1 MNASKTTNFLLLLCF
16 CLGTSKQIHAQS
28 NPDFLR
34 EMQFLAVETGKS
46 DWIHWGDKPKV
57 FSNWTSHSNRLIP
70 VYTFGISL
78 ESVKGANSVYRSEDG
93 LKKLYGK
100 LPTFSLNPN
109 ANYFDQTD
117 VYRLQQEAFAA
128 GKKNVILMV
137 FDGMD
142 WQTTQA
148 ASIYKNQEVLYRK
161 YRGKGLSFLDYRG
174 GPTDYGF
181 CVTAPHNND
190 TKKNVDAQ
198 LLTAFGGEE
207 KVGGY
212 CPECG
217 GRTPW
222 EIPGAPAYLMGRRK
236 SVPHMYADSAATAT
250 SMNTGIKTYNSSIN
264 IAPDGSQV
272 ETIAHQKQR
281 EGYSIGVVTS
291 VPISH
296 ATPACTYSHN
306 VSRNDYQDLTRDLL
320 GMKSIAHF
328 ETPLSGVDVLIGCG
342 WGEVKEDN
350 VADQG
355 VNFVPGNK
363 YLSSADLDR
372 IDVENGGRYVVAQR
386 TAGVAGREA
395 LNSGAQLAA
404 KNKQRLFGYFGAMG
418 GHLPYR
424 TADGKFDPTRGKK
437 NVDVYSQADVL
448 ENPTLA
454 DMAEAALSVLETN
467 DKGFWLMIEAGDVDW
482 ANHNNNIDDSIGAV
496 LSGEAAFDVVTNWV
510 ESNSSWDET
519 AVILTADHGHML
531 VLEDLEAL
539 AGARVAPPT
548 TTIGEFESGGLS
560 ESKLDKPK

>member
-1 MNASKTTNFLLLLCF
+1 M
-16 CLGTSKQIHAQS
+16 
-28 NPDFLR
+28 R
-34 EMQFLAVETGKS
+34 EMQFLAVETG
-46 DWIHWGDKPKV
+46 DANWVHWGDKPSV
-57 FSNWTSHSNRLIP
+57 FSNWTNHSNRLIP

-78 ESVKGANSVYRSEDG
+78 ESVKGPNSVYRSEKG

-100 LPTFSLNPN
+100 LPTFTLNPK
-109 ANYFDQTD
+109 AIYFDQTD
-117 VYRLQQEAFAA
+117 VYHLQQQAFAA

-148 ASIYKNQEVLYRK
+148 ASIYKNQRVMYRK
-161 YRGKGLSFLDYRG
+161 DRGKGLSFLDYRG

-198 LLTAFGGEE
+198 LLTAIGGEE

-212 CPECG
+212 CSECG

-222 EIPGAPAYLMGRRK
+222 EVPGAPSYLMGRRK

-250 SMNTGIKTYNSSIN
+250 SMNAGIKTYNSSIN
-264 IAPDGSQV
+264 IAPDGKQV

-281 EGYSIGVVTS
+281 EGLSIGVVTS

-296 ATPACTYSHN
+296 ATPACTYAHN

-320 GMKSIAHF
+320 GVRSISHF
-328 ETPLSGVDVLIGCG
+328 EKPLSGVDVLIGCG
-342 WGEVKEDN
+342 WGITKEDD
-350 VADQG
+350 VEDQG

-363 YLSSADLDR
+363 YLSASDLKR

-386 TAGVAGREA
+386 TPGVAGKEA
-395 LNSGAQLAA
+395 LKAGSQLAA
-404 KNKQRLFGYFGAMG
+404 KNRSRFFGYFGAMG
-418 GHLPYR
+418 GHLPYQ
-424 TADGKFDPTRGKK
+424 TADGKFDPTRGENK
-437 NVDVYSQADVL
+437 VDVYSQADVF
-448 ENPTLA
+448 ENPNLA
-454 DMAEAALSVLETN
+454 DMTEAALDVLATN
-467 DKGFWLMIEAGDVDW
+467 EKGFWLMVEAGDVDW
-482 ANHNNNIDDSIGAV
+482 ANHNNNIDDAIGAV
-496 LSGEAAFDVVTNWV
+496 FSGEAAFDVITNWV
-510 ESNSSWDET
+510 EANSNWDET

-539 AGARVAPPT
+539 AGARIAPAT
-548 TTIGEFESGGLS
+548 TTIGELESGGLS
-560 ESKLDKPK
+560 ETNLDTPK